1 VREVIATS
9 ANTGPNA
16 AQIESWDG
24 PGGQH
29 WVAEAERYDR
39 MTGSFGERIIEA
51 VVPRPGER
59 VLDVG
64 CGNGAVALAASAL
77 VAPGGS
83 VMGLD
88 ISGPMLAYARRRA
101 EQADTASV
109 SFRKGD
115 AQVYPLPPA
124 SFDAV
129 VSRFG
134 VMFFDD
140 PVAAFA
146 NLGRAL
152 RPGGRIAF
160 ACWRDL
166 SVNDWLMV
174 PAGAALQFVPM
185 PDLGQPGAPGPFS
198 LAGPDR
204 VHQVL
209 RDAAFAQIALEEVVR
224 PMPMGSS
231 ADDVLAFM
239 RGTELAQVLMTGVD
253 PGIAEQAWAAVK
265 AALQAHAEPGGI
277 TLAGTAWLVT
287 ARRAG

>member
-1 VREVIATS
+1 VIATS
-9 ANTGPNA
+9 ANAGPNA
-16 AQIESWDG
+16 SQIESWDG

-39 MTGSFGERIIEA
+39 MTRSFGERIIEA
-51 VVPRPGER
+51 AAPGPGEQ

-64 CGNGAVALAASAL
+64 CGNGAVALAVSAL

-88 ISGPMLAYARRRA
+88 VSGPMLAYARRRA
-101 EQADTASV
+101 EQARIASV
-109 SFRKGD
+109 SFRQGD

-124 SFDAV
+124 GFDAV

-146 NLGRAL
+146 NIGRAL

-166 SVNDWLMV
+166 IVNDWLMV
-174 PAGAALQFVPM
+174 PAGAALQYVPM

-198 LAGPDR
+198 LADPER

-209 RDAAFAQIALEEVVR
+209 RDAAFAQIALEEITR

-239 RGTELAQVLMTGVD
+239 RGTEMAHVLMTGVD
-253 PGIAEQAWAAVK
+253 SGTAERAWAAVK
-265 AALQAHAEPGGI
+265 AALQAHAEPAGI

>member
-1 VREVIATS
+1 LLEVIATS
-9 ANTGPNA
+9 ASTEPNA
-16 AQIESWDG
+16 SQIESWDG
-24 PGGQH
+24 AGGQH

-51 VVPRPGER
+51 AAPRPGER

-64 CGNGAVALAASAL
+64 CGNGAVALAVSAL

-88 ISGPMLAYARRRA
+88 ISGPMLAYARQRA
-101 EQADTASV
+101 EQAQIASV

-115 AQVYPLPPA
+115 AQVYPLPQA

-140 PVAAFA
+140 PVVAFA

-152 RPGGRIAF
+152 KPSGRIAF
-160 ACWRDL
+160 TCWRDL
-166 SVNDWLMV
+166 LVNDWLMV
-174 PAGAALQFVPM
+174 PAGAALQYVPM

-198 LAGPDR
+198 LADPER

-209 RDAAFAQIALEEVVR
+209 RAAAFAQIALEEVAR
-224 PMPMGSS
+224 PMPMGNS

-239 RGTELAQVLMTGVD
+239 RGTEMAQVLMTGVD
-253 PGIAEQAWAAVK
+253 PDTAEQAWAAVK
-265 AALQAHAEPGGI
+265 GTLQAHAEPEGI
-277 TLAGTAWLVT
+277 TLAGSAWLVT

>member
-1 VREVIATS
+1 VIATS
-9 ANTGPNA
+9 ANAGPNA
-16 AQIESWDG
+16 SQIESWDG

-39 MTGSFGERIIEA
+39 MTRSFGERIIEA
-51 VVPRPGER
+51 AAPGPGEQ

-64 CGNGAVALAASAL
+64 CGNGAVALAVSAL

-88 ISGPMLAYARRRA
+88 VSGPMLAYARRRA
-101 EQADTASV
+101 EQARIASV
-109 SFRKGD
+109 SFRQGD
-115 AQVYPLPPA
+115 AQVYPLPWA
-124 SFDAV
+124 GFDAV

-146 NLGRAL
+146 NIGRAL

-166 SVNDWLMV
+166 IVNDWLMV
-174 PAGAALQFVPM
+174 PAGAALQYVPM

-198 LAGPDR
+198 LADPER

-209 RDAAFAQIALEEVVR
+209 RDAAFAQIALEEITR

-239 RGTELAQVLMTGVD
+239 RGTEMAHVLMTGVD
-253 PGIAEQAWAAVK
+253 SGTAERAWAAVK
-265 AALQAHAEPGGI
+265 AALQAHAEPAGI

>member
-1 VREVIATS
+1 MIATS

-16 AQIESWDG
+16 AQIENWDG
-24 PGGQH
+24 AGGRH

-39 MTGSFGERIIEA
+39 MTGAFGERIIEA
-51 VVPRPGER
+51 AAPRPGER

-64 CGNGAVALAASAL
+64 CGNGAVALAVSGL

-88 ISGPMLAYARRRA
+88 VSGPMLAYARRRA
-101 EQADTASV
+101 AAAGIASV

-124 SFDAV
+124 GFDAV

-160 ACWRDL
+160 TCWRDL
-166 SVNDWLMV
+166 LVNDWLMV
-174 PAGAALQFVPM
+174 PAGAALQYVPM
-185 PDLGQPGAPGPFS
+185 PDLGQPGAPDRSRWPTPSACTRSCGTPLSRRS
-198 LAGPDR
+198 LRRRSRGR
-204 VHQVL
+204 C
-209 RDAAFAQIALEEVVR
+209 RWAAR
-224 PMPMGSS
+224 PMTCWLSC
-231 ADDVLAFM
+231 
-239 RGTELAQVLMTGVD
+239 
-253 PGIAEQAWAAVK
+253 AAPK
-265 AALQAHAEPGGI
+265 WP
-277 TLAGTAWLVT
+277 
-287 ARRAG
+287 RYS

>member
-1 VREVIATS
+1 VIATS
-9 ANTGPNA
+9 ANAGPNA
-16 AQIESWDG
+16 SQIESWDG

-39 MTGSFGERIIEA
+39 MTRSFGERIIEA
-51 VVPRPGER
+51 AAPGPGEQ

-64 CGNGAVALAASAL
+64 CGNGAVALAVSAL

-88 ISGPMLAYARRRA
+88 VSGPMLAYARRRA
-101 EQADTASV
+101 EQARIASV
-109 SFRKGD
+109 SFRQGD
-115 AQVYPLPPA
+115 AQVYPLPRA
-124 SFDAV
+124 GFDAV

-146 NLGRAL
+146 NIGRAL

-166 SVNDWLMV
+166 IVNDWLMV
-174 PAGAALQFVPM
+174 PAGAALQYVPM

-198 LAGPDR
+198 LADPER

-209 RDAAFAQIALEEVVR
+209 RDAAFAQIALEEITR

-239 RGTELAQVLMTGVD
+239 RGTEMAHVLMTGVD
-253 PGIAEQAWAAVK
+253 SGTAERAWAAVK
-265 AALQAHAEPGGI
+265 AALQAHAEPAGI

>member
-1 VREVIATS
+1 VIATS
-9 ANTGPNA
+9 ANAGPNA
-16 AQIESWDG
+16 SQIESWDG

-39 MTGSFGERIIEA
+39 MTRSFGERIIEA
-51 VVPRPGER
+51 AAPGPGEQ

-64 CGNGAVALAASAL
+64 CGNGAVALAVSAL

-88 ISGPMLAYARRRA
+88 VSGPMLAYARRRA
-101 EQADTASV
+101 EQARIASV
-109 SFRKGD
+109 SFRQGD
-115 AQVYPLPPA
+115 AQVYPLPRA
-124 SFDAV
+124 GFDAV

-146 NLGRAL
+146 NIGRAL

-160 ACWRDL
+160 TCWRDL
-166 SVNDWLMV
+166 IVNDWLMV
-174 PAGAALQFVPM
+174 PAGAALQYVPM

-198 LAGPDR
+198 LADPER

-209 RDAAFAQIALEEVVR
+209 RDAAFAQIALEEITR

-239 RGTELAQVLMTGVD
+239 RGTEMAHVLMTGVD
-253 PGIAEQAWAAVK
+253 SGTAERAWAAVK
-265 AALQAHAEPGGI
+265 AALQAHAEPAGI

>member
-1 VREVIATS
+1 MIATS
-9 ANTGPNA
+9 ANAGPNA
-16 AQIESWDG
+16 SQIESWDG

-39 MTGSFGERIIEA
+39 MTRSFGERIIEA
-51 VVPRPGER
+51 AAPGPGEQ

-64 CGNGAVALAASAL
+64 CGNGAVALAVSAL

-88 ISGPMLAYARRRA
+88 VSGPMLAYARRRA
-101 EQADTASV
+101 EQARIASV
-109 SFRKGD
+109 SFRQGD
-115 AQVYPLPPA
+115 AQVYPLPRA
-124 SFDAV
+124 GFDAV

-146 NLGRAL
+146 NIGRAL
-152 RPGGRIAF
+152 RPGGRSAF
-160 ACWRDL
+160 TCWRDL
-166 SVNDWLMV
+166 IVNDWLMV
-174 PAGAALQFVPM
+174 PAGAALQCVPM

-198 LAGPDR
+198 LADPER

-209 RDAAFAQIALEEVVR
+209 RDAAFAQIALEEITR

-239 RGTELAQVLMTGVD
+239 RGTEMAHVLMTGVD
-253 PGIAEQAWAAVK
+253 SGTAERAWAAVK

>member
-1 VREVIATS
+1 MIATS
-9 ANTGPNA
+9 ANAGPNA
-16 AQIESWDG
+16 SQIESWDG

-39 MTGSFGERIIEA
+39 MTRSFGERIIEA
-51 VVPRPGER
+51 AAPGPGEQ
-59 VLDVG
+59 VLDIG
-64 CGNGAVALAASAL
+64 CGNGAVALAVSAL

-88 ISGPMLAYARRRA
+88 VSGPMLAYARRRA
-101 EQADTASV
+101 EQARIASV
-109 SFRKGD
+109 SFRQGD
-115 AQVYPLPPA
+115 AQVYPLPRA
-124 SFDAV
+124 GFDAV

-146 NLGRAL
+146 NIGRAL

-160 ACWRDL
+160 TCWRDL
-166 SVNDWLMV
+166 IVNDWLMV
-174 PAGAALQFVPM
+174 PAGAALQYVPM

-198 LAGPDR
+198 LADPER

-209 RDAAFAQIALEEVVR
+209 RDAAFAQIALEEITR

-239 RGTELAQVLMTGVD
+239 RGTEMAHVLMTGVD
-253 PGIAEQAWAAVK
+253 SGTAERAWAAVK
-265 AALQAHAEPGGI
+265 AALQAHAEPAGI

>member
-1 VREVIATS
+1 VIATS
-9 ANTGPNA
+9 ANAGPNA
-16 AQIESWDG
+16 SQIESWDG

-39 MTGSFGERIIEA
+39 MTRSFGERIIEA
-51 VVPRPGER
+51 AAPGPGEQ

-64 CGNGAVALAASAL
+64 CGNGAVALAVSAL

-88 ISGPMLAYARRRA
+88 VSGPMLAYARRRA
-101 EQADTASV
+101 EQARIASV
-109 SFRKGD
+109 SFRQGD

-124 SFDAV
+124 GFDAV

-146 NLGRAL
+146 NIGRAL

-160 ACWRDL
+160 TCWRDL
-166 SVNDWLMV
+166 IVNDWLMV
-174 PAGAALQFVPM
+174 PAGAALQYVPM

-198 LAGPDR
+198 LADPER

-209 RDAAFAQIALEEVVR
+209 RDAAFAQIALEEITR

-239 RGTELAQVLMTGVD
+239 RGTEMAHVLMTGVD
-253 PGIAEQAWAAVK
+253 SGTAERAWAAVK
-265 AALQAHAEPGGI
+265 AALQAHAEPAGI

>member
-1 VREVIATS
+1 MIATS
-9 ANTGPNA
+9 ANAGPNA
-16 AQIESWDG
+16 SQIESWDG

-39 MTGSFGERIIEA
+39 MTRSFGERIIEA
-51 VVPRPGER
+51 AAPGPGEQ

-64 CGNGAVALAASAL
+64 CGNGAVALAVSAL

-83 VMGLD
+83 VMGFD
-88 ISGPMLAYARRRA
+88 VSGPMLAYARRRA
-101 EQADTASV
+101 EQARIASV
-109 SFRKGD
+109 SFRQGD
-115 AQVYPLPPA
+115 AQVYPLPRA
-124 SFDAV
+124 GFDAV

-146 NLGRAL
+146 NIGRAL

-166 SVNDWLMV
+166 IVNDWLMV
-174 PAGAALQFVPM
+174 PAGAALQYVPM

-198 LAGPDR
+198 LADPER

-209 RDAAFAQIALEEVVR
+209 RDAAFAQIALEEITR

-239 RGTELAQVLMTGVD
+239 RGTEMAHVLMTGVD
-253 PGIAEQAWAAVK
+253 SGTAERAWAAVK
-265 AALQAHAEPGGI
+265 AALQAHAEPAGI

>member
-1 VREVIATS
+1 MIATS
-9 ANTGPNA
+9 ANAGPNA
-16 AQIESWDG
+16 SQIESWDG

-39 MTGSFGERIIEA
+39 MTRSFGERIIEA
-51 VVPRPGER
+51 AAPGPGEQ

-64 CGNGAVALAASAL
+64 CGNGAVALAVSAL

-88 ISGPMLAYARRRA
+88 VSGPMLAYARRRA
-101 EQADTASV
+101 EQARIASV
-109 SFRKGD
+109 SFRQGD

-124 SFDAV
+124 GFDAV

-146 NLGRAL
+146 NIGRAL

-166 SVNDWLMV
+166 IVNDWLMV
-174 PAGAALQFVPM
+174 PAGAALQYVPM

-198 LAGPDR
+198 LADPER

-209 RDAAFAQIALEEVVR
+209 RDAAFAQIALEEITR

-239 RGTELAQVLMTGVD
+239 RGTEMAHVLMTGVD
-253 PGIAEQAWAAVK
+253 SGTAERAWAAVK
-265 AALQAHAEPGGI
+265 AALQAHAEPAGI

>member
-1 VREVIATS
+1 LPEVIATS

-16 AQIESWDG
+16 AQIENWDG

-39 MTGSFGERIIEA
+39 MTGAFGERIIEA
-51 VVPRPGER
+51 AAPRPGER

-64 CGNGAVALAASAL
+64 CGNGAVALAVSAL

-83 VMGLD
+83 VLGLD
-88 ISGPMLAYARRRA
+88 ISGPMLGCARQRA
-101 EQADTASV
+101 DAAGIASV
-109 SFRKGD
+109 SFRQGD
-115 AQVYPLPPA
+115 AQVYPLPTA

-140 PVAAFA
+140 PVAAFT

-160 ACWRDL
+160 TCWREL
-166 SVNDWLMV
+166 AVNDWLMV
-174 PAGAALQFVPM
+174 PAGAALQHVPM

-198 LAGPDR
+198 LADPER

-231 ADDVLAFM
+231 AEDVLAFM
-239 RGTELAQVLMTGVD
+239 RGTEMAQVLMTGVD
-253 PGIAEQAWAAVK
+253 PGTAEQAWAAVK

-277 TLAGTAWLVT
+277 TLAGTAWIVT